1 MRRENRE
8 SEMFEEVLVVVKPA
22 LKQGDKKWDENTNYQ
37 QTHSALLLEVLS
49 RGSKKTTTIE
59 QGERE
64 GGGDGRREGKGKGS
78 KKNT

>member
-1 MRRENRE
+1 MRREYQLSANPL
-8 SEMFEEVLVVVKPA
+8 STVVRSP
-22 LKQGDKKWDENTNYQ
+22 
-37 QTHSALLLEVLS
+37 S